1 MKTFIFFLLFVFFL
15 FGTAYLITNISN
27 GASNEIRIREKNIGK
42 SVVLKKDTLTI
53 IDYSFINNTYTLED
67 GRDISVELLE
77 TIKVTE

>member
-1 MKTFIFFLLFVFFL
+1 MKNVLFFLLLVFWL
-15 FGTAYLITNISN
+15 FGTAYFIANISN
-27 GASNEIRIREKNIGK
+27 GANNEIKSREKNIGK
-42 SVVLKKDTLTI
+42 SIVLKKDTLTI

>member
-1 MKTFIFFLLFVFFL
+1 MKNVLFFLLLVFWL
-15 FGTAYLITNISN
+15 FGTAYFIANISN
-27 GASNEIRIREKNIGK
+27 GASNEIRSREKNIGK